1 LIDTKATPGGG
12 MVAVELSLEEVQPI
26 LSDYPNLEVAAVNG
40 PTAVVLSGDMT
51 DVKKLFGKLNL
62 KGVRNMGQ
70 IVTYLTR
77 CE

>member
-1 LIDTKATPGGG
+1 

-40 PTAVVLSGDMT
+40 PTAVVLSGDLT
-51 DVKKLFGKLNL
+51 EVKKLVGKMSL
-62 KGVRNMGQ
+62 KGVRNMWQ
-70 IVTYLTR
+70 RFTYFTR